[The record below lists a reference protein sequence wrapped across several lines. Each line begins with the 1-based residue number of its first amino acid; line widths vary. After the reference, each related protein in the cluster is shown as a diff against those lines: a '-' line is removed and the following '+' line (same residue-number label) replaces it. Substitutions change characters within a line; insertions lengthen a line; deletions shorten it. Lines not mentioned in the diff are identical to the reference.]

1 MMNSEKERYD
11 KMLKDLNAEQ
21 RGRRLFEPRKR
32 RNYFWWWVG
41 GVTVLLM
48 VGMVVFIE
56 NAIEFDNYFN
66 HEPLGFKRRV
76 WFQVVVTVV
85 VLSPLAFRFVR
96 NKLFR

>member
-1 MMNSEKERYD
+1 MKADETRYK
-11 KMLKDLNAEQ
+11 KMLQDLNAEQ
-21 RGRRLFEPRKR
+21 RGRRLLEPRRK

-56 NAIEFDNYFN
+56 NAQEIDDFFD
-66 HEPLGFKRRV
+66 HPALGFKRRV
-76 WFQVVVTVV
+76 WFQVVLTV
-85 VLSPLAFRFVR
+85 LFLMPLAFRFVR